1 MHNMQ
6 SMTVFKICKKI
17 CTKIWWLICRI
28 CTVCHWFNMQNM
40 LKICRIICKICKII
54 CRICNSMSPNPICRI
69 CQIICQ
75 IICSIC
81 QTICLI
87 CSLEQIDCLIC
98 PICKICKIICT
109 ICAICNHA
117 FNMSNMHSPLCWCI
131 FGGAWSSFDRPVREE
146 FLKMA
151 LANSCYLNSLLS
163 QAVT

>member
-1 MHNMQ
+1 MKNMHSIRALGAQPRRRKPAFVTHDNEASLCAQ
-6 SMTVFKICKKI
+6 YVIGS
-17 CTKIWWLICRI
+17 ICRI
-28 CTVCHWFNMQNM
+28 CQ
-40 LKICRIICKICKII
+40 KKCRIICTICKII

-109 ICAICNHA
+109 ICTICNHD
-117 FNMSNMHSPLCWCI
+117 FNMSNMHSPLC
-131 FGGAWSSFDRPVREE
+131 
-146 FLKMA
+146 
-151 LANSCYLNSLLS
+151 
-163 QAVT
+163 